1 MRRIIFDD
9 KAVGWVK
16 EDVLNRLYIEHNI
29 THLEAKCCYRG
40 YLYLNEV
47 YEILGI
53 AWNPDDENVCFKYP
67 IRGRIWFES
76 IGDDRY
82 EIFIK

>member
-9 KAVGWVK
+9 KAVGWGL
-16 EDVLNRLYIEHNI
+16 EDALNRLYIKDRI
-29 THLEAKCCYRG
+29 AHLENMCCWRG

-47 YEILGI
+47 YETLGI
-53 AWNPDDENVCFKYP
+53 SWNPDDENVCFKYP
-67 IRGRIWFES
+67 IRDRIWFEP
-76 IGDDRY
+76 IGNLRY